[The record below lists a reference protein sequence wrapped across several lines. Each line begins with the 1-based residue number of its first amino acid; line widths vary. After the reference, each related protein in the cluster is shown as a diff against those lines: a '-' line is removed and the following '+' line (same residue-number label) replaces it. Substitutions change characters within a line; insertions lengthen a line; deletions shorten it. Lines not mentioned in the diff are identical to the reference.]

1 MIIRCLTCLKK
12 NRMKRLLFI
21 INAIGL
27 VTLAS
32 LSGCSNQVD
41 EMYESTPD
49 AASRAA
55 DSQTADSVYYWYGD
69 KKIYLAVNPEKQYVV
84 YEETPN
90 LVSTQSE
97 IYEDGGTL
105 SYPMLQ
111 PIGGKQIS
119 QNHLRWGVTS
129 SSQVSI
135 LQTRSNSSIVY
146 HAPYYISASGEE
158 VGISHLFYVKLK
170 SKADESKLVQLAEK
184 HNVEVLGYNKYLPL
198 WYTLSCTDQS
208 TGNAL
213 QMANL
218 FYETGLFQA
227 SEPSIMTSFLCHNNT
242 RASNF
247 VPNDP
252 YWGSQWNLPAIN
264 WEEAY
269 QLTQGE
275 GITVAVVDEG
285 IEGLHPDFSEYPM
298 GFDTQNPTYDSQNV
312 VYGPHGTACAG
323 IIKATVNNGIGV
335 AGIAP
340 KVKIFSICHPFE
352 SQTPNAP
359 QELAT
364 GLVMAVQT
372 AEVVSCS
379 WWMTPNS
386 MVSDVIRYNA
396 SWGRNNKGTII
407 VFSTG
412 NTYGSID
419 FPANCNEDII
429 AVGAVGTNLH
439 RCSFSNYGPELDIV
453 APGDFIPTTDL
464 LYGSGYEANSDY
476 YMYFDGTS
484 AACPH
489 VAAVA
494 ALMLS
499 VNDDLTNEEVGE
511 ILAETARKVGGYT
524 YSVSSTHPY
533 GTWNTEM
540 GYGLL
545 DAYAAVQEAKARL
558 N

>member
-1 MIIRCLTCLKK
+1 
-12 NRMKRLLFI
+12 MKRFLFI

-84 YEETPN
+84 YEETQN
-90 LVSTQSE
+90 LISTQSA

-170 SKADESKLVQLAEK
+170 SKADESKLIQLAEK
-184 HNVEVLGYNKYLPL
+184 HNVEVLGCNKYLPL

-208 TGNAL
+208 TGNTL

-227 SEPSIMTSFLCHNNT
+227 SEPSIMVDLLNSDA

-252 YWGSQWNLPAIN
+252 YWGNQWNLPAIN

-275 GITVAVVDEG
+275 GITVAIIDQG
-285 IEGLHPDFSEYPM
+285 IEPLHPDFSEVPY
-298 GFDTQNPTYDSQNV
+298 GIDLLNPTYDSQNV
-312 VYGPHGTACAG
+312 VYGSHGTACAG

-340 KVKIFSICHPFE
+340 KVKIYSVCHPLMF
-352 SQTPNAP
+352 PNP
-359 QELAT
+359 NIVQELAT
-364 GLVMAVQT
+364 GLAIAVEN
-372 AEVVSCS
+372 ADVVSCS
-379 WWMTPNS
+379 WSDDSFNS
-386 MVSDVIRYNA
+386 SMFVDVIKYNA
-396 SWGRNNKGTII
+396 SWGRKNKGTIV

-412 NTYGSID
+412 NDYGNVSS
-419 FPANCNEDII
+419 PTNCHEDII
-429 AVGAVGTNLH
+429 AVGAVSTNLH
-439 RCSFSNYGPELDIV
+439 RR
-453 APGDFIPTTDL
+453 
-464 LYGSGYEANSDY
+464 
-476 YMYFDGTS
+476 
-484 AACPH
+484 
-489 VAAVA
+489 
-494 ALMLS
+494 
-499 VNDDLTNEEVGE
+499 
-511 ILAETARKVGGYT
+511 AEQTVIM
-524 YSVSSTHPY
+524 V
-533 GTWNTEM
+533 
-540 GYGLL
+540 
-545 DAYAAVQEAKARL
+545 L